1 MHQQGWYREQCLVP
15 FYGRAFF
22 IVKKVC
28 ETIFQYVLTVKIEEV
43 FYKMKEQLQS
53 IAQKGI
59 DKVKEI
65 KNLKELQDVQVEYLG
80 RKGSITEVLRGMGK
94 LSKEE
99 RPIIGEL
106 ANKVR
111 QKLQAALDEKKE
123 ALEQIELEKQLEKE
137 AIDVTLPGRAVN
149 VGGKHILTSIIEEI
163 EDLFIGLGYEVREG
177 PEVETDYY
185 NFEALNLPKGHPARD
200 MQDSFYITNELLMRT
215 HTSPVQAR
223 TMRSLDGQEPIRMIC
238 PGKVYRRDNDDATHS
253 HQFTQI
259 EGLYVDKN
267 VRMSDLK
274 GTLDL
279 FAKKMF
285 GADREIRL
293 RPSYFPFTEPSVEMD
308 ISCKVCSG
316 DGCSVCKQTGW
327 IEILGAGMV
336 HPKVLEMA
344 GYDPKVYTGFAFGM
358 GPDRIAM
365 LKYGIDD
372 IRRFYTNDIRFLK
385 QFYEA

>member
-1 MHQQGWYREQCLVP
+1 MQ
-15 FYGRAFF
+15 
-22 IVKKVC
+22 
-28 ETIFQYVLTVKIEEV
+28 
-43 FYKMKEQLQS
+43 EQLKKLEQ
-53 IAQKGI
+53 AATE
-59 DKVKEI
+59 KVTNVED
-65 KNLKELQDVQVEYLG
+65 LKALQDIQVAYLG

-99 RPIIGEL
+99 RPVIGEL

-111 QKLQAALDEKKE
+111 TTIQDAIDEKKQL
-123 ALEQIELEKQLEKE
+123 LERAELDKQLEKE
-137 AIDVTLPGRAVN
+137 TIDVTLPGRSVN
-149 VGGKHILTSIIEEI
+149 FGGQHILTSIIEEI

-185 NFEALNLPKGHPARD
+185 NFEALNLPEGHPARD
-200 MQDSFYITNELLMRT
+200 MHDSFYITNELLLRT

-223 TMRSLDGQEPIRMIC
+223 TMRAIDGAEPIRMIC
-238 PGKVYRRDNDDATHS
+238 PGKVYRRDSDDATHS

-279 FAKKMF
+279 LAKHMF
-285 GADREIRL
+285 GADRDIRL
-293 RPSYFPFTEPSVEMD
+293 RPSFFPFTEPSVEMD
-308 ISCKVCSG
+308 ISCKVCAG
-316 DGCSVCKQTGW
+316 EGCSVCKRTGW

-344 GYDPKVYTGFAFGM
+344 GYDPKEYTGFAFGM

-372 IRRFYTNDIRFLK
+372 IRRFYTNDTRFLK
-385 QFYEA
+385 QFHEA